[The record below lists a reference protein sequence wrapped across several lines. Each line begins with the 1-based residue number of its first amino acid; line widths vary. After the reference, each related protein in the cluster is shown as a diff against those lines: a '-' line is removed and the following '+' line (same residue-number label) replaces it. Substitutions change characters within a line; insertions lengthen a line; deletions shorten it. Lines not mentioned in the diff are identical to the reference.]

1 MLRSLGQ
8 GLSLFVL
15 QSLQHASNNR
25 FTLPDMGRRVKRGPM
40 LERQMSLKYSGTESE
55 VKHSAVMI

>member
-1 MLRSLGQ
+1 
-8 GLSLFVL
+8 
-15 QSLQHASNNR
+15 
-25 FTLPDMGRRVKRGPM
+25 MGRRVKRGPM